1 MNECEI
7 PDWMIDTMNNPQNSI
22 FELLEKELPEGWTVQ
37 IDIESGSGSVSLFWP
52 NDALTEIP
60 LETTIEQALKKALA
74 FAKYQEQQIDSAIE
88 KSWRQFCKAMD
99 VDA

>member
-1 MNECEI
+1 MTEI
-7 PDWMIDTMNNPQNSI
+7 PDWMIDATNSPQNSI
-22 FELLEKELPEGWTVQ
+22 FELLAKELPEGWNVQ

-60 LETTIEQALKKALA
+60 LETTIEDALKKALA
-74 FAKYQEQQIDSAIE
+74 FAKYQEQKSDIAVE
-88 KSWRQFCKAMD
+88 KSWRRFCKAMD